1 MKKYNA
7 PKVKESKG
15 VQILTT
21 IWLVPV
27 LAMIIALWLA
37 FQYYSKI
44 GPTIAISFKS
54 NAGLIANQ
62 SQIKLRDVTIGMVT
76 KISLSGDGTGVVV
89 QARMNKEVAEYLNP
103 KAKLWIVHPDVGS
116 HGVSGLDTLLSG
128 SYIKLHGIK
137 EGESQYRFVGLEDP
151 YIDTDAQGKYY
162 LLSAPESYD
171 ISDGSNVYY
180 RMIKVGRVERVGISP
195 DGKQVNFTIFV
206 QDEYTKYITKKSQF
220 YSQSNF
226 SMDFSQAKMDF
237 NIASVSQIVHGGISI
252 YTPTQSISSKQ
263 ETLVTQEQIFPLYK
277 SLSEMKTK
285 HLNTGEEDKIYKF
298 KFAESINKLEIG
310 SPVEFNGFQVGYVT
324 DIESHFN
331 PSSKKIQ
338 STVFAIIH
346 TKAFEN
352 TNSKKSGDKVI
363 ISLVNG
369 GLKAK
374 LNSSLPMVGA
384 KFIDLV
390 FDKSKSAKIV
400 MDNNSSL
407 FPTAKNIASNNIL
420 DEVKKV
426 IVKIEKLKIEEL
438 LQSATTVMK
447 SSDVAIKSA
456 NIALDS
462 ANKVI
467 ENVDVTIE
475 NLNQPIQLLLTDIE
489 NSVLNLNQ
497 TINNINRLTENESLQ
512 QLPSDMSMA
521 IQELEGTLRTFQTFT
536 QGYSADSTFS
546 AELSATLREL
556 SLAAE
561 SIERM
566 SRKLERKPNALL
578 LGDD

>member
-1 MKKYNA
+1 MKQYNV

-15 VQILTT
+15 VQVLTS
-21 IWLVPV
+21 IWLVPI
-27 LAMIIALWLA
+27 LAMIIALWLT

-76 KISLSGDGTGVVV
+76 KISLSGDGTGVIV

-128 SYIKLHGIK
+128 SYIKLHGVK
-137 EGESQYRFVGLEDP
+137 EEESQYRFVGLEKP
-151 YIDTDAQGKYY
+151 YIDTDAKGKYY
-162 LLSAPESYD
+162 LLSAPESYN
-171 ISDGSNVYY
+171 ISEGSNVYY

-195 DGKQVNFTIFV
+195 DGKKVNFTIFV
-206 QDEYTKYITKKSQF
+206 RDDYTKYITKKSQF

-237 NIASVSQIVHGGISI
+237 SIASFSQIIHGGVSI
-252 YTPTQSISSKQ
+252 YTPTQSIDSKNH
-263 ETLVTQEQIFPLYK
+263 TPITQEQIFPLYK

-298 KFAESINKLEIG
+298 IFADSINKLEIG

-324 DIESHFN
+324 EIDSAFETK
-331 PSSKKIQ
+331 SKKIN
-338 STVFAIIH
+338 SSVFAIIH

-352 TNSKKSGDKVI
+352 KNTQTNGEQVI
-363 ISLVNG
+363 HSLVSD

-374 LNSSLPMVGA
+374 LNTALPLIGA
-384 KFIDLV
+384 SFIDLV
-390 FDKSKSAKIV
+390 FDKNISATLV
-400 MDNNSSL
+400 QENNSTR
-407 FPTAKNIASNNIL
+407 FPTTKHIASNTIL

-426 IVKIEKLKIEEL
+426 IIKIEKLKIEEL
-438 LQSATTVMK
+438 LQSTTNLML
-447 SSDVAIKSA
+447 SSDIAVKSA
-456 NIALDS
+456 TQ
-462 ANKVI
+462 
-467 ENVDVTIE
+467 TIKNTQE
-475 NLNQPIQLLLTDIE
+475 PIRNLLTNIDSTVQDID
-489 NSVLNLNQ
+489 NIVLNLQQ
-497 TINNINRLTENESLQ
+497 TIDNINRLTQNESLH
-512 QLPSDMSMA
+512 QLPLDMSMA
-521 IQELEGTLRTFQTFT
+521 TQELESTLNTFKIFI
-536 QGYSADSTFS
+536 QGYNAESTFS

-566 SRKLERKPNALL
+566 SRKLEKKPNALL

>member
-21 IWLVPV
+21 IWLVPI

-76 KISLSGDGTGVVV
+76 KISLSGDGTGVIV
-89 QARMNKEVAEYLNP
+89 QARMNKEVANYLNP

-137 EGESQYRFVGLEDP
+137 EEESQYRFVGLENP

-162 LLSAPESYD
+162 LLSAPESYN

-180 RMIKVGRVERVGISP
+180 RMIKIGRVERVGISP
-195 DGKQVNFTIFV
+195 DGKQVNFTVFV
-206 QDEYTKYITKKSQF
+206 QDAYTKYISKKSQF

-237 NIASVSQIVHGGISI
+237 SIASVSQIIHGGISV
-252 YTPTQSISSKQ
+252 YTPTQSMELDQNIPI
-263 ETLVTQEQIFPLYK
+263 TQEQIFPLYK

-285 HLNTGEEDKIYKF
+285 HLSTGEEDKIYKF
-298 KFAESINKLEIG
+298 KFTESINKLEIG
-310 SPVEFNGFQVGYVT
+310 SPIEFNGFQVGYVT
-324 DIESHFN
+324 E
-331 PSSKKIQ
+331 IQ
-338 STVFAIIH
+338 SQFDVPSKEIKSSVFAIVH

-352 TNSKKSGDKVI
+352 KNTKTSGDKVLA
-363 ISLVNG
+363 SLVNG

-384 KFIDLV
+384 SFIDLI
-390 FDKSKSAKIV
+390 FDKNISATII

-407 FPTAKNIASNNIL
+407 FPTVKNIASSNIL
-420 DEVKKV
+420 DQVKKV
-426 IVKIEKLKIEEL
+426 VVKIEKLNIEKL
-438 LQSATTVMK
+438 LNSATQVML
-447 SSDVAIKSA
+447 SS
-456 NIALDS
+456 NIAIEN
-462 ANKVI
+462 ANKTINGVNKSI
-467 ENVDVTIE
+467 EDINKPLQNILTNVDNTV
-475 NLNQPIQLLLTDIE
+475 QDIDGI
-489 NSVLNLNQ
+489 VLNLNQ
-497 TINNINRLTENESLQ
+497 TINNINRLTENEALH

-521 IQELEGTLRTFQTFT
+521 IQELESTLRTFQAFT
-536 QGYSADSTFS
+536 QGYNSDSTFS
-546 AELSATLREL
+546 AELSATLKEL

-566 SRKLERKPNALL
+566 SRKLEKKPNALL